1 MGFNDT
7 QVGHFISQFH
17 VLFLSVALG
26 SLATQPTT
34 YLLLG
39 KSPIL
44 SIEDNVDRILIFSG
58 IDFMINLHSCVT
70 VYKKKNEGALDEA
83 GEELMVNG
91 QNKNKTFHGSAGSG
105 PQ

>member
-1 MGFNDT
+1 MKAKDDALPQKSKGYIEFDQHIDP

-39 KSPIL
+39 NSLTLP
-44 SIEDNVDRILIFSG
+44 F
-58 IDFMINLHSCVT
+58 
-70 VYKKKNEGALDEA
+70 
-83 GEELMVNG
+83 
-91 QNKNKTFHGSAGSG
+91 
-105 PQ
+105 

>member
-1 MGFNDT
+1 MCLKPEKQVTITDP

-39 KSPIL
+39 KL
-44 SIEDNVDRILIFSG
+44 QFEVELDNRSF
-58 IDFMINLHSCVT
+58 F
-70 VYKKKNEGALDEA
+70 
-83 GEELMVNG
+83 
-91 QNKNKTFHGSAGSG
+91 
-105 PQ
+105 

>member
-1 MGFNDT
+1 
-7 QVGHFISQFH
+7 
-17 VLFLSVALG
+17 
-26 SLATQPTT
+26 
-34 YLLLG
+34 
-39 KSPIL
+39 
-44 SIEDNVDRILIFSG
+44 
-58 IDFMINLHSCVT
+58 MINLHSCVT

>member
-1 MGFNDT
+1 M

-39 KSPIL
+39 KS
-44 SIEDNVDRILIFSG
+44 FSAVG
-58 IDFMINLHSCVT
+58 
-70 VYKKKNEGALDEA
+70 GAPYLT
-83 GEELMVNG
+83 L
-91 QNKNKTFHGSAGSG
+91 
-105 PQ
+105 